1 MMDFLN
7 QKACIGGQY
16 ISFEKTFCGRK
27 RPRKVNAKNAAWRTC
42 GSWNNVHQV
51 MESKN
56 VSINSQETSVT
67 ELSDSSVF
75 YGSRSMSLS
84 SSCQTQVLGRRT
96 EQKVQQVAPYSPDMS
111 CSHALVNDTR
121 KRWNV
126 HLQPLVRC
134 PELDALAQEHAM
146 TMATARTVSHSN
158 PKHSLSCLQTQP
170 TRRLGENVAAGD
182 SALSMHM
189 RMLEDVTNYTNMVDG
204 RYVEIGMGKARGSD
218 GQYYLCQIYRG

>member
-1 MMDFLN
+1 MDFLN
-7 QKACIGGQY
+7 QKPCSGGQY

-27 RPRKVNAKNAAWRTC
+27 RPRKVSAKNAVWRTC

-56 VSINSQETSVT
+56 VTINSQETSTT

-75 YGSRSMSLS
+75 CGSRSMSLS
-84 SSCQTQVLGRRT
+84 SSGQTQTLGRRT
-96 EQKVQQVAPYSPDMS
+96 EQKLQQPVAPYGTDMS

-121 KRWNV
+121 RRWNA
-126 HLQPLVRC
+126 HLQPLVRS

-146 TMATARTVSHSN
+146 TMTMECKISHSN
-158 PKHSLSCLQTQP
+158 PKHSLSNLRTQP
-170 TRRLGENVAAGD
+170 TRRLGENVVAGD

-204 RYVEIGMGKARGSD
+204 RYMEIGMGKARGSD
-218 GQYYLCQIYRG
+218 GQYYMCQIYRG